1 MKKIILFALASILTL
16 TACDVDTHA
25 VHKTTY
31 LESSEPVEG
40 MEGCNRLVIKH
51 ALTVDSSYY
60 EEIVYRCN
68 NTITT
73 TQPVKGSPQ
82 ITLLE
87 NNTQVN
93 LYTKEDADKMCM
105 EKVKT
110 MFQE

>member
-1 MKKIILFALASILTL
+1 MKKIILIGIAILSLA
-16 TACDVDTHA
+16 ACDEDTHA

-31 LESSEPVEG
+31 LESSEPIEG
-40 MEGCNRLVIKH
+40 MEGCNRLIIKH
-51 ALTVDSSYY
+51 ASMADSGYY
-60 EEIVYRCN
+60 TEIVYRCN

-73 TQPVKGSPQ
+73 TQPVKGNPQ

-110 MFQE
+110 MFKE